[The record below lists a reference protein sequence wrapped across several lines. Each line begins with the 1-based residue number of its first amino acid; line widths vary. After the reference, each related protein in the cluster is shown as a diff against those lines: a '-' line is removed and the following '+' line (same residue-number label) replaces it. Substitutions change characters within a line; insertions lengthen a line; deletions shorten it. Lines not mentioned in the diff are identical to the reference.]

1 MGQSTP
7 IGDGTK
13 VPREGKGK
21 DGKIWRLSDRE
32 HEVLRLIIDGNTNKA
47 IAKDLGIS
55 PRTVEAHRAKIMA
68 KVGAHNSAQLVFKL
82 LGR

>member
-7 IGDGTK
+7 IGDGTE
-13 VPREGKGK
+13 VPREGTGK
-21 DGKIWRLSDRE
+21 DGRKWRLSARE
-32 HEVLRLIIDGNTNKA
+32 HEILRLIVDGNTNKA
-47 IAKDLGIS
+47 IAQVLGIS
-55 PRTVEAHRAKIMA
+55 PRTVEAHRSKIMA